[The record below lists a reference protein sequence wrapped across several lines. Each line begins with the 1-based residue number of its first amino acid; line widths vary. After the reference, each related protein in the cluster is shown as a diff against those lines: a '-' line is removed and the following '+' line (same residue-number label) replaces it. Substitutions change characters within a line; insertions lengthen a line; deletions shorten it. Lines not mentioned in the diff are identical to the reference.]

1 MSSLNVR
8 LPHYLHEQLRQLA
21 QREGISM
28 NQFITLAIAEK
39 ITALESVDY
48 WQARAKRVD
57 QAAYQQVLAAVPN
70 VPPDERDAMPTDLQQ
85 VFATDVAADD
95 S

>member
-8 LPHYLHEQLRQLA
+8 LPHYLHEQLRKLA

-39 ITALESVDY
+39 ITALETVDY
-48 WQARAKRVD
+48 LQARAKHVD
-57 QAAYQQVLAAVPN
+57 QAAYQKVFAAVPN
-70 VPPDERDAMPTDLQQ
+70 VPPDERDAIPTDLHQI
-85 VFATDVAADD
+85 FALDGADD